1 VDGVSN
7 GKPISACS
15 RTAGPTL
22 AEPAGVRRAW
32 KLVEFTGLV
41 IASAARR
48 HRPARSSLDVYASI
62 TAHQLRKRYS
72 ASPLAKHWPDVAFD
86 EFRKS
91 SRKFLSRGARFR
103 PSTDAWGV
111 G

>member
-1 VDGVSN
+1 MIRDPERNFESLHRPPA
-7 GKPISACS
+7 KKALQRLAASE
-15 RTAGPTL
+15 TL
-22 AEPAGVRRAW
+22 A
-32 KLVEFTGLV
+32 
-41 IASAARR
+41 
-48 HRPARSSLDVYASI
+48 
-62 TAHQLRKRYS
+62 
-72 ASPLAKHWPDVAFD
+72 DVAFD